1 MRGYRRSWLRG
12 DLLAG
17 VTVAAYLVPQVMAYA
32 RVAGLRPAA
41 GLWAAVPA
49 LVIYAAIGS
58 SRSLSFGPE
67 ATTAL
72 MTATA
77 IGPLA
82 GGNPARYA
90 ALAAT
95 LALLAGVMAA
105 AAGTLRLGFLADLLS
120 RPVLVGYM
128 AGVALIMIA
137 GQLGPATGVA
147 VHGEAFAAQ
156 IASFTRH
163 AGGTRLATVAITV
176 AVLLFL
182 FLLRARWPRAPG
194 PLLAVL
200 LAAAAVAG
208 LGLQRHGVQ
217 VAGTVPAG
225 LPAPAIPGL
234 QPARLGQLALPA
246 FSVFIVAFS
255 DDVLTA
261 RAFARRGE
269 QISANRELLA
279 LGTGNAAVS
288 LVHGFPVSSSATRT
302 AIGTAAGG
310 RTQLTSLTAAGAV
323 LVVLYAARPLLAA
336 FPLAALAA
344 LVIYAATG
352 LIDLPAL
359 RRLLTFRRGELII
372 AVSACLGVLALG
384 ILDGVLVAIGVS
396 VAELLLRVARPH
408 DAILGLVPGLA
419 GMHDV
424 DDYPHARTIPGLV
437 VYRYDAPLFFANAQD
452 FRRRALAAARRD
464 GTARWFV
471 LNVEANVEVDFTA
484 LEALDQ
490 LRDELAQDGTIFALA
505 RVKQDLLVR
514 LKAFGLTTKIQP
526 GLLFPT
532 LPTAVTAYQ
541 DWTAR
546 QPPAGHDPD
555 STGPEPPPP
564 GRP

>member
-1 MRGYRRSWLRG
+1 
-12 DLLAG
+12 
-17 VTVAAYLVPQVMAYA
+17 
-32 RVAGLRPAA
+32 
-41 GLWAAVPA
+41 
-49 LVIYAAIGS
+49 
-58 SRSLSFGPE
+58 
-67 ATTAL
+67 

-234 QPARLGQLALPA
+234 QPGPA
-246 FSVFIVAFS
+246 
-255 DDVLTA
+255 
-261 RAFARRGE
+261 G
-269 QISANRELLA
+269 
-279 LGTGNAAVS
+279 
-288 LVHGFPVSSSATRT
+288 P
-302 AIGTAAGG
+302 
-310 RTQLTSLTAAGAV
+310 AGA
-323 LVVLYAARPLLAA
+323 
-336 FPLAALAA
+336 
-344 LVIYAATG
+344 
-352 LIDLPAL
+352 
-359 RRLLTFRRGELII
+359 
-372 AVSACLGVLALG
+372 ACLQ
-384 ILDGVLVAIGVS
+384 
-396 VAELLLRVARPH
+396 RVHR
-408 DAILGLVPGLA
+408 GL
-419 GMHDV
+419 
-424 DDYPHARTIPGLV
+424 
-437 VYRYDAPLFFANAQD
+437 Q
-452 FRRRALAAARRD
+452 RRRAHRPRVRPARR
-464 GTARWFV
+464 A
-471 LNVEANVEVDFTA
+471 
-484 LEALDQ
+484 DQ
-490 LRDELAQDGTIFALA
+490 
-505 RVKQDLLVR
+505 
-514 LKAFGLTTKIQP
+514 
-526 GLLFPT
+526 
-532 LPTAVTAYQ
+532 
-541 DWTAR
+541 R
-546 QPPAGHDPD
+546 Q
-555 STGPEPPPP
+555 
-564 GRP
+564 